1 MNACAIASA
10 YHERMA
16 STNTELARI
25 FSEMA
30 AVLEITGENVF
41 RVNAYKNSGRIIADL
56 TTDLRELAHEK
67 KQLTAIEGIGEG
79 TAKKIME
86 YCETG
91 HVKEHDELVAK
102 VPPGVLDLTKLPG
115 IGPKTAKMLWEKCGI
130 TDLQSLREKIDCGA
144 LVGLPKLGE
153 KTIANIKQSLEFIA
167 KASERTRI
175 GAALPL
181 AESLIDFLK
190 QLEGVK
196 RIEYA
201 GSLRRGLETIG
212 DIDLLASTTNPQL
225 LAKTFTT
232 MPMVEQILGQGES
245 KCSVRLARGIQVD
258 LRIIDENSFGAAL
271 MYFTG
276 SKLHNVRLRERAI
289 KKKMR
294 LNEYG
299 LFPADAIEDNGEDRP
314 AAPPQKRGVKPI
326 AAKSEEE
333 IYKALGLH
341 YVPPELREDRG
352 EFAPPQGKLPQLIEI
367 GDIKAELH
375 AHTKASDGHFTID
388 ELIEEARS
396 RGFHTIAITDHSKS
410 SVQANGLSPERLLQ
424 HIDAVREAASG
435 FKDMTVLAGSEVDI
449 LNDGRLDYDDDLLAK
464 LDIVIASPHG
474 QLKQEPQIATQRL
487 LRAIRHPLVHIIGHP
502 TGRLINRRD
511 GLSPDMNTLIEAAVE
526 SNTALE
532 INSNHYRL
540 DLRDTHVRAAVE
552 KGALIAIDTDAH
564 AQIDFDELRYGI
576 LTARRGWLTAAQ
588 CINTWPKAKL
598 IKWLKSKR
606 P

>member
-1 MNACAIASA
+1 M
-10 YHERMA
+10 
-16 STNTELARI
+16 STNSELARI

-41 RVNAYKNSGRIIADL
+41 RVNAYKNSARIIGDL
-56 TTDLRELAHEK
+56 TSDLRELACEK
-67 KQLTAIEGIGEG
+67 KKLTAIEGIGEG

-91 HVKEHDELVAK
+91 RVQEHDELVAK
-102 VPPGVLDLTKLPG
+102 VPPGVLDLTRLPG
-115 IGPKTAKMLWEKCGI
+115 VGPKTAKMLWEKCGV

-153 KTIANIKQSLEFIA
+153 KTIANIKQSLEFMA

-175 GAALPL
+175 GTALPL
-181 AESLIDFLK
+181 AETLIDFLK
-190 QLEGVK
+190 QVEGVQ

-212 DIDLLASTTNPQL
+212 DIDLLASTSNPKL
-225 LAKTFTT
+225 LAETFTS
-232 MPMVEQILGQGES
+232 MPMVEQVLVKGEN

-258 LRIIDENSFGAAL
+258 LRLIDESAFGAAL
-271 MYFTG
+271 LYFTG

-299 LFPADAIEDNGEDRP
+299 LFPADKVSENGENS
-314 AAPPQKRGVKPI
+314 AEMAPPQKRGIKPI

-341 YVPPELREDRG
+341 YIPPEVREDRG
-352 EFAPPQGKLPQLIEI
+352 EFAPPHGKLPDLITIE
-367 GDIKAELH
+367 DIKAELH
-375 AHTKASDGHFTID
+375 AHTKASDGHFTIE
-388 ELIEEARS
+388 ELIEEVRS
-396 RGFHTIAITDHSKS
+396 RGFHTIAVTDHSKS
-410 SVQANGLSPERLLQ
+410 SIQANGLSPERLLE
-424 HIDAVREAASG
+424 HIDAVRDIARG
-435 FKDMTVLAGSEVDI
+435 FKDMNVLAGSEVDI

-474 QLKQEPQIATQRL
+474 QLKQDPQIATQRL

-502 TGRLINRRD
+502 TGRIINRRE
-511 GLSPDMNTLIEAAVE
+511 GLSPDINVLIEAAVE

-532 INSNHYRL
+532 INANHYRL

-564 AQIDFDELRYGI
+564 GEVDFDELRYGI
-576 LTARRGWLTAAQ
+576 LTARRGWLPAPM

-598 IKWLKSKR
+598 MKWLKSKR
-606 P
+606 